1 MTLESH
7 LQKWWDQR
15 SGDQRAALKD
25 AAELD
30 RMDAS
35 TVQLL
40 LGTECP
46 VGPIG
51 TKWEAQP
58 EYAWSWPESVRTFI
72 TAQQV

>member
-1 MTLESH
+1 MTLDAH

-15 SGDQRAALKD
+15 SADQRAELKD
-25 AAELD
+25 AAEHE
-30 RMDAS
+30 RMDAA

-58 EYAWSWPESVRTFI
+58 DWAWSWPEDVRTFI
-72 TAQQV
+72 VAQQD